1 MKKSRESPGFF
12 SVGEVS
18 TRLKREYGEKR
29 VPRKRPGVIEEMVRT
44 ILSQNTTD
52 LNSGRAYANL
62 RRTFPGWSD
71 VASAPVSRIAG
82 AIRVGGLADQ
92 KARRIKKILG
102 RIKKEHGDYSLQHL
116 CKKPTG
122 DARQYLLGFKGVGEK
137 TAACVLLFACGKPA
151 FPVDTHI
158 FRLGRRLGWLDSKI
172 SVADAHRYFE
182 KKVPQKDMYSLHLNM
197 IAHGREA
204 CHSQKPECS
213 RCCLKSRC
221 YYYRGIHE
229 YAS

>member
-1 MKKSRESPGFF
+1 M
-12 SVGEVS
+12 
-18 TRLKREYGEKR
+18 
-29 VPRKRPGVIEEMVRT
+29 RT

-52 LNSGRAYANL
+52 TNSGRAYASL
-62 RRTFPGWSD
+62 RGSFPGWAG
-71 VASAPVSRIAG
+71 VASAPVSRVAC

-102 RIKKEHGDYSLQHL
+102 RIRKEHGGYSLQHL
-116 CKKPTG
+116 CKKPTE

-158 FRLGRRLGWLDSKI
+158 FRLGRRLGWLDSKS

-182 KKVPQKDMYSLHLNM
+182 EKVPPEDMHGFHLNM
-197 IAHGREA
+197 IAHGREV
-204 CHSQKPECS
+204 CHSRKPECS

-229 YAS
+229 YLS